1 MPLSDDDVN
10 AVLLRADQIQRAA
23 VRGANEA
30 EVRRFVEKA
39 EASGY
44 SREAVLQA
52 LRERF
57 GVTSLPVAAGDR
69 VFARTSD
76 GKFRAATVVSPDTGH
91 GELRIRHFLGTEQT
105 LGPDDV
111 RPFSLAPGERVG
123 VQWPHWGAWS
133 CELVSYDAATDTVRL
148 SDRWGSEKEF
158 RLSDIWL
165 EPPSR
170 GGVGPALTWVAL
182 MGAGGVIAAI
192 LGTLVVRMLP

>member
-23 VRGANEA
+23 LRGAGEA

-57 GVTSLPVAAGDR
+57 GVMALPVAAGDR

-76 GKFRAATVVSPDTGH
+76 GKFRAATVVSPDTGG
-91 GELRIRHFLGTEQT
+91 GELRVRHFLGTEQT
-105 LGPDDV
+105 LGPDEV

-133 CELVSYDAATDTVRL
+133 CELLAYDAATDTVRL

-158 RLSDIWL
+158 QLSEIWL

-170 GGVGPALTWVAL
+170 GKLGPAVTWAAVL
-182 MGAGGVIAAI
+182 VAGGLIGVI
-192 LGTLVVRMLP
+192 LTSLVLRMFP